1 MIILRCTDKIE
12 RSDMLKGTK
21 KENGK
26 VKRFTIRLTIEE
38 HEEFLKKA
46 KDHNMKIS
54 EYLIYLVKKDK

>member
-1 MIILRCTDKIE
+1 
-12 RSDMLKGTK
+12 MLKGTK